1 MNMATIKLFIC
12 WLECADRG
20 EIIQKR
26 REFEETLA
34 EVRSREARA
43 DLRLGLRLIDE
54 ELLARMELGHSVASG
69 TGVSRP
75 RRFSRA
81 ALAGS

>member
-1 MNMATIKLFIC
+1 MNKATIKLFIC

-20 EIIQKR
+20 EIIQKH

-34 EVRSREARA
+34 EVRSREVKA
-43 DLRLGLRLIDE
+43 DLRLGLRLTDE
-54 ELLARMELGHSVASG
+54 ELLARMELGHSIASG

-81 ALAGS
+81 AFAGS

>member
-1 MNMATIKLFIC
+1 MNKATIKQFIA
-12 WLECADRG
+12 WLERADRG

-54 ELLARMELGHSVASG
+54 EWLARMDLDKLP
-69 TGVSRP
+69 SR
-75 RRFSRA
+75 REQA
-81 ALAGS
+81 

>member
-1 MNMATIKLFIC
+1 MNKATIKLFIC

-20 EIIQKR
+20 EIIQKH

-34 EVRSREARA
+34 EVRSREVKA

-54 ELLARMELGHSVASG
+54 ELLARMELGHSGASG

-81 ALAGS
+81 AFAGS

>member
-1 MNMATIKLFIC
+1 MNKATIKQFIA
-12 WLECADRG
+12 WLERANRG

-54 ELLARMELGHSVASG
+54 EWLARMDLDKLP
-69 TGVSRP
+69 SR
-75 RRFSRA
+75 REQA
-81 ALAGS
+81 

>member
-34 EVRSREARA
+34 EVRSREAKA

-54 ELLARMELGHSVASG
+54 ELLARMELDSLP
-69 TGVSRP
+69 SRREP
-75 RRFSRA
+75 A
-81 ALAGS
+81 